1 MGSSKE
7 KLQDGE
13 LQTRVYRT
21 RVSKPGE
28 KPMQSDQAATGMGR
42 TRKEGFSGGGNV
54 TDKRSDRFNHLENH
68 IKEIFVIFRY
78 PEKRTK

>member
-7 KLQDGE
+7 KLKDGE

-21 RVSKPGE
+21 LVSKSGE
-28 KPMQSDQAATGMGR
+28 QSMQPDQAAAGIGR
-42 TRKEGFSGGGNV
+42 TRKEVFSGGGNI